1 MRMTSSARPCERDA
15 MHVETPRLLIRP
27 WSHDEAGRLLD
38 IQSRLEVVKWL
49 GDGEPVLMKDLDEA
63 HERIERYHRRSES
76 PPLGFWAIEV
86 RAAPGEPGRVA
97 GSVILLTLP
106 NDDHGEVEIGWHLH
120 PDSWGRGYAT
130 EAAAAVLQHGFDG
143 GLPEIYALT
152 HTDNEASKAV
162 CRRLGMDDLGII
174 EKYYEGESCLFRMTP
189 ELWSARRGGTAT
201 G

>member
-1 MRMTSSARPCERDA
+1 

-27 WSHDEAGRLLD
+27 WSHDEAERLLD

-49 GDGEPVLMKDLDEA
+49 GDGEPVLMRDLDEA
-63 HERIERYHRRSES
+63 HARIDRYASRSVE

-86 RAAPGEPGRVA
+86 RDTGRVA
-97 GSVILLTLP
+97 GTVLLSPLP
-106 NDDHGEVEIGWHLH
+106 DGDGEVEIGWHLH

-130 EAAAAVLQHGFDG
+130 EAAAAVMQHGFDG
-143 GLPEIYALT
+143 GLPEIYAVT
-152 HTDNEASKAV
+152 HTDNEPSKAV

-174 EKYYEGESCLFRMTP
+174 EKYYEGQSCLFRMTP
-189 ELWSARRGGTAT
+189 ELWSARRGGAAT